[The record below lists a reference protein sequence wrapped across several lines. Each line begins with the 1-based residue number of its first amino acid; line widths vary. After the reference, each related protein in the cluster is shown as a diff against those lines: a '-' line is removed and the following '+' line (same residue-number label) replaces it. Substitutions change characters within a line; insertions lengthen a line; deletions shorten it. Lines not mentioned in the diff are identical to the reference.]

1 MNLDTSRRSKAGFA
15 DAQHPRLTQRHVC
28 GAARPLRTRALC
40 GVFGAA
46 IMLVSGT
53 LAAQAAPP
61 AAPPPA
67 EPKKPVSVEISD
79 PPPPPGR
86 SPLPDSA
93 PLTGIPKQEPVE
105 PEPEPPPPPPAVPAQ
120 PAETQLKLS
129 VGGGMILFYYQPLQ
143 DPPGTNAKNFFEVF
157 ELRLRVDA
165 EFGRWGMHLMPVI
178 RDTKERAFFP
188 SSAWV
193 QEAYG
198 YGKFGPVTVK
208 AGKVWA
214 QFGRFWDNSF
224 YGNAQE
230 FDGFKLDPNHG
241 ISIEGD
247 IGPQERKGLVF
258 FAQYF
263 IIDGTTNYS
272 LPGRDTLS
280 IEGARRRNYLV
291 GRVEPFIKLGD
302 LTTLKLAASGG
313 YFQADLPIM
322 GKQNVARVAV
332 DTTIMVQNFTAW
344 GEYTHQFGNHLSAS
358 PFAGTDPLVP
368 HDRADYA
375 MVGAEYTYDRYTARY
390 NFNMGSYKP
399 IDYKETR
406 HVPGIG
412 VAVDRR
418 MFIMLEYVMAR
429 RYNGGVSALLDHC
442 LALTIHGKV

>member
-1 MNLDTSRRSKAGFA
+1 M
-15 DAQHPRLTQRHVC
+15 Q
-28 GAARPLRTRALC
+28 
-40 GVFGAA
+40 
-46 IMLVSGT
+46 
-53 LAAQAAPP
+53 
-61 AAPPPA
+61 
-67 EPKKPVSVEISD
+67 
-79 PPPPPGR
+79 
-86 SPLPDSA
+86 
-93 PLTGIPKQEPVE
+93 
-105 PEPEPPPPPPAVPAQ
+105 PE
-120 PAETQLKLS
+120 ETELKLS

-143 DPPGTNAKNFFEVF
+143 DPPGQNVKNFFEVF
-157 ELRLRVDA
+157 EARLRVDA
-165 EFGRWGMHLMPVI
+165 EFGRFGLHLMPVI

-188 SSAWV
+188 STAWV

-198 YGKFGPVTVK
+198 FGKVGPVTVK

-247 IGPQERKGLVF
+247 IRPQERSGLVF

-280 IEGARRRNYLV
+280 IAGARRRNYVV
-291 GRVEPFIKLGD
+291 GRVEPFLKVGR
-302 LTTLKLAASGG
+302 LTTLKLGLSGG
-313 YFQADLPIM
+313 YFQADLPM
-322 GKQNVARVAV
+322 QGKQDVARVAV
-332 DTTIMVQNFTAW
+332 DATVMVQNFTGWA
-344 GEYTHQFGNHLSAS
+344 EYAHQAGNHLSAS
-358 PFAGTDPLVP
+358 PFAGTDPMRP

-418 MFIMLEYVMAR
+418 MFVMLEWVMAQR
-429 RYNGGVSALLDHC
+429 HNAGTTRLLDHC